1 MIMSTT
7 IFCIFITLCKLIM
20 STTTSCVNMLLCKQ
34 DINNF
39 NSLFFKNFVLQC

>member
-7 IFCIFITLCKLIM
+7 IFCILNILCKLIM
-20 STTTSCVNMLLCKQ
+20 STTTSCAFVVLCKQ

>member
-20 STTTSCVNMLLCKQ
+20 STTINCVNMLLCKQ

-39 NSLFFKNFVLQC
+39 NSLFFLKNMLQC